1 MNAFDVR
8 IHAIRR
14 RPDRRRPLEVRW
26 HAVGRGRSRSFITRA
41 LADSYRAELIRAARQ
56 GLDFSA
62 RTGEPAS
69 WTTCLPATISWLDH
83 AAAYA
88 AMKWPLA
95 AAHTGAGIADALATV
110 TPALLTPGRDR
121 PPAAIL
127 RGALYGHAFNPARAG
142 TRPGPADTAALA
154 WARHHCL
161 PLAALADPAVTRRA
175 LDTLALRLDGS
186 RAAAATITRKRTVFH
201 CSLGYAAEL
210 GLLAA
215 SPLDRISWQP
225 QGSRFAAGPQSA
237 ATPAEVQTVLAEVT
251 RICPE
256 LTAFFGCLYYA
267 ALRPAEAVAL
277 RATSCALPAKGWGQL
292 TLTGSLPRSA
302 RAWTGNGTPREPR
315 GLKHRPGG
323 ASRTVP
329 IPHNSSGSCSITCTP
344 TGPPSMGGCSGVPA
358 AGRSVKAATAGSGT
372 RPAAPRPCRARR
384 ACVPTTCVM
393 PRCRCGW
400 PPVPRPPK
408 SLPAPG
414 TACASCSPSTPTAY
428 PAATRSP
435 ASTSRKPSTPA
446 GGPRLAHKTRRRR
459 QESRPS
465 CVRATAGPSGTQ
477 WDPGPTP
484 ISG

>member
-1 MNAFDVR
+1 MEAFDVQM
-8 IHAIRR
+8 HAIRR
-14 RPDRRRPLEVRW
+14 RPGRRRPFEVRW
-26 HAVGRGRSRSFITRA
+26 HAGGRARSRSFITRG

-69 WTTCLPATISWLDH
+69 WATRLPATISWLDH

-88 AMKWPLA
+88 ARKWPLA
-95 AAHTGAGIADALATV
+95 AAHTRAGIADALATI
-110 TPALLTPGRDR
+110 TPPLLTPGRDR

-142 TRPGPADTAALA
+142 TDPGPADTAALA
-154 WARHHCL
+154 WARQHCL

-186 RAAAATITRKRTVFH
+186 PAAASTITRKRAVFH
-201 CSLGYAAEL
+201 GCLGYAAEL

-225 QGSRFAAGPQSA
+225 PGSRFAAGPQSA
-237 ATPAEVQTVLAEVT
+237 ATPAEVQTVLAEVS

-277 RATSCALPAKGWGQL
+277 HATSCALPTSGWGQL

-315 GLKHRPGG
+315 SLKHRPGG

-329 IPHNSSGSCSITCTP
+329 IPPQLVRLLLQHLHTYG
-344 TGPPSMGGCSGVPA
+344 PA
-358 AGRSVKAATAGSGT
+358 AVPGRPR
-372 RPAAPRPCRARR
+372 RPAQRKPLRPDLAPGPQRRGHAGRRTPASLRPASCRAVAVAGLRCPARRSRCPRRAQRACPPRRLRPLHTRLRPDRQPAHRGSPQPQPLAPRWPTRTGADAGNPVRH
-384 ACVPTTCVM
+384 ASVPQ
-393 PRCRCGW
+393 
-400 PPVPRPPK
+400 
-408 SLPAPG
+408 LD
-414 TACASCSPSTPTAY
+414 
-428 PAATRSP
+428 
-435 ASTSRKPSTPA
+435 PA
-446 GGPRLAHKTRRRR
+446 GHNGIRGLHPY
-459 QESRPS
+459 Q
-465 CVRATAGPSGTQ
+465 VRHS
-477 WDPGPTP
+477 
-484 ISG
+484 